1 MGKLTSH
8 RDRCIPDVRNCDIT
22 RGLGEKRKED
32 IRGNNEAEYEN
43 KDKTFC
49 MVKKKKSET
58 AGGSSVIKV
67 SLGAYCGFSE

>member
-1 MGKLTSH
+1 MILLE
-8 RDRCIPDVRNCDIT
+8 
-22 RGLGEKRKED
+22 GLEEEKERKKKNQKTLGQTMRQSTVD
-32 IRGNNEAEYEN
+32 LLKN
-43 KDKTFC
+43 KETFC